1 MAKSQLERSKEYA
14 MMIYKIIQNVDKDG
28 DGEVQFPAWVQSK
41 LTKAEDYLQSVY
53 NYLDGKDGLDDKF
66 QKEDITSSG
75 YSQLRKPAQGIAIS
89 LKDLLKGLR
98 SQNDDMVLPEI
109 EYIYD
114 KATEMKKMLKN
125 KRFNESVKEAER
137 KMSSLEMQQIILL
150 AKAMREMPGSPAQKK
165 IKKQINVIR
174 KKLGQAPVK
183 ESVNEKVDKIG
194 AIKKAFPWAK
204 GKMMNVIQMAIEM
217 DVDGLAGVMKNYK
230 KNPSAYKQF
239 VRDMSKMRGLPDL
252 KESVNEAVEP
262 RGNIKKVLDVAKN
275 KQAKKIGGT
284 LVDGTTANMMTQV
297 WNKVNDSSKEKMNK
311 MNTKQLIN
319 LILRLWKAMGTP
331 RV

>member
-1 MAKSQLERSKEYA
+1 MKQCLCEKCWKGYEKKGMKTMFGKRYPNCVKKEAMTEDGHTDVASAERKL
-14 MMIYKIIQNVDKDG
+14 KIIIKD
-28 DGEVQFPAWVQSK
+28 S
-41 LTKAEDYLQSVY
+41 
-53 NYLDGKDGLDDKF
+53 
-66 QKEDITSSG
+66 
-75 YSQLRKPAQGIAIS
+75 LRTI
-89 LKDLLKGLR
+89 
-98 SQNDDMVLPEI
+98 
-109 EYIYD
+109 
-114 KATEMKKMLKN
+114 KMLRRMSNEDSLPSWWTDKVTLAKDYIEKSSN
-125 KRFNESVKEAER
+125 YISNPAESVNEAER

-150 AKAMREMPGSPAQKK
+150 AKAMKQLPGSPAQKK

-319 LILRLWKAMGTP
+319 LILRMWKAIGTP